1 VKRTVLHMIE
11 TGGTGGAE
19 TVYIDLIRGL
29 DATRWRHVAV
39 LPTREWMFE
48 QLTEL
53 GLDPIL
59 LPERHSFDVVF
70 LARMASLIRRRDVNL
85 IHAHLFGSAIR
96 AALLSR
102 LCGIPAIA
110 TLHGAIDL
118 KKGESLIAFKV
129 AAINHGLKRVV
140 FVSEQL
146 RRSFLESV
154 SLRPELATVI
164 TNGIDAKRFSG
175 TYDRGV
181 RGDLSIRKDEFV
193 VGTVATPGRSAK
205 GLDVLLDTASI
216 LKSKSRGYRF
226 VVVGDLD
233 LGRGVDVLKERDSR
247 GLTND
252 VIFTGFRSDVDRAL
266 AAFDVYALTS
276 RSEGFPLSLL
286 EAMAASLPIVATR
299 CGGPEQIIDDG
310 VTGLLVKNGSA
321 EAIASAIE
329 RLRANADD
337 RRRLGNAAQKA
348 VSERFTLEAQVGKYE
363 KVYEECL
370 AESSFKSRGLQS
382 SGSGLSRAAL

>member
-1 VKRTVLHMIE
+1 MKKTVLHMIE

-19 TVYIDLIRGL
+19 TVYLDLIRGL
-29 DATRWRHVAV
+29 DATRWGHVAV

-48 QLTEL
+48 QLTDF
-53 GLDPIL
+53 GLEPIL
-59 LPERHSFDVVF
+59 LSERHSFDVVF
-70 LARMASLIRRRDVNL
+70 LARMASLIRRLGVDL

-118 KKGESLIAFKV
+118 KKGESLMAFKV
-129 AAINHGLKRVV
+129 AAINHGLQRVV

-175 TYDRGV
+175 TDDRGV
-181 RGDLSIRKDEFV
+181 RGELGIKADECV

-216 LKSKSRGYRF
+216 LKSKSQGYRF

-233 LGRGVDVLKERDSR
+233 LGRGVEVLKERDSR

-252 VIFTGFRSDVDRAL
+252 VVFTGFRSDVDRAL

-286 EAMAASLPIVATR
+286 EAMAAALPIVATR
-299 CGGPEQIIDDG
+299 CGGPEQILDDG
-310 VTGLLVKNGSA
+310 VTGLLVENGSA

-329 RLRANADD
+329 RLRANADE
-337 RRRLGNAAQKA
+337 RRRLGNAARKA
-348 VSERFTLEAQVGKYE
+348 VSERFTLEAQVRAYE
-363 KVYEECL
+363 KLYEDCL
-370 AESSFKSRGLQS
+370 KEPRRRRVLGADSRLPQQAGV
-382 SGSGLSRAAL
+382 